1 MYVKIYICD
10 DEPII
15 RSDLSKSV
23 STLVPNSYITEYA
36 SGLELIEKMSEEACD
51 ILLLDIDMPDLS
63 GLDIAKRLG
72 SLPKKPLLVFV
83 TGHDEL
89 VYDSLQFHPFGFV
102 RKSHIDSELTKILAD
117 CIDELKSHERH
128 FAFHTAAVEIKL
140 RLDEIIYF
148 EADGNYLKLFTP
160 NDEYRFRDTLGA
172 VENSLLDYGF
182 VRIHKGFLLNQAA
195 VKKLYTDEIELTD
208 GSRLPIGRSYQD
220 SARKAIMRYMLK

>member
-1 MYVKIYICD
+1 MSVKIYICD
-10 DEPII
+10 DEPKI

-23 STLVPNSYITEYA
+23 STLVPNSHITEYA
-36 SGLELIEKMSEEACD
+36 SGLELIEKMGEEACD

-72 SLPKKPLLVFV
+72 NLPKKPLLVFV

-89 VYDSLQFHPFGFV
+89 VYDSLLFHPFGFV
-102 RKSHIDSELTKILAD
+102 RKSHIDSELPKILAD
-117 CIDELKSHERH
+117 SVDELNSRQRH
-128 FAFHTAAVEIKL
+128 FAFHTAAAEIKL

-160 NDEYRFRDTLGA
+160 SDEYRFRDTLGA
-172 VENSLLDYGF
+172 VENALSAYGF

-195 VKKLYTDEIELTD
+195 VKKLYADEIELTN
-208 GSRLPIGRSYQD
+208 GNRLPIGRSYQD